1 MHDINY
7 LSLKN
12 LKRKKLDIIK
22 ISRKLEITE
31 T

>member
-7 LSLKN
+7 SSLKN

-22 ISRKLEITE
+22 NSRKLEITE